1 MKFLLLPTPRE
12 LTTMAAKLDVAFY
25 PHIFDQIL
33 ASCDDT
39 SLRALRATCRR
50 VQSHIDSQ
58 LQRHVVHNAYGR
70 AWGGPE
76 AYSHR
81 SGVFRSSWGSPD
93 VLDILHWNE
102 GLFPDPGERDGA
114 KAKIKAEAIEN
125 EGKLAWWRNARLV
138 RLFPDEDVIPY
149 SRKAM
154 VVRFVAD
161 PRLPSSGPAGQIR
174 GVKSVWLSLSQP
186 PFIGAHD
193 EPPPP
198 DKEVQP
204 EPRFILN
211 FAYHLNEF
219 PRISVR
225 RSAED
230 GPPES
235 QFKLCVVVF
244 TPGGEEE
251 DDMVRAN
258 ERAWEEWKRE
268 MEQEEAEARGNA
280 QMDEQAIAV
289 LMADEAGEAQAEETE
304 WVTTDGETDEDS
316 EEDDGDGDGDES
328 GQHDEVTQGSP
339 EPPIDEEELAA
350 EQAELDLV
358 YQPPPPEPEV
368 APTPAVPSE
377 TLHGSRNGATVPAP
391 LPPVPPGKEH
401 IKLTSMRAF
410 WGLLRFFDAYT
421 MGPCEGHGL
430 QGDWHEME
438 RCSRVPS
445 LLSYIFVGTERW
457 IFDLTNVA
465 DDVPPDEGVEFD
477 TAAWVADVD
486 ALRAERPDT
495 PDFQLMVEA
504 GLARWYEPSQ
514 AEVYNDVLDHVF
526 YETDAGFR
534 SRYQGENYDLIMSR

>member
-1 MKFLLLPTPRE
+1 
-12 LTTMAAKLDVAFY
+12 MAAKLDVAFY

-33 ASCDDT
+33 TSCDDT
-39 SLRALRATCRR
+39 SLRALRGTCRR
-50 VQSHIDSQ
+50 VQNHIDAKLS
-58 LQRHVVHNAYGR
+58 RHVVHDACGR

-76 AYSHR
+76 AYSYR
-81 SGVFRSSWGSPD
+81 GGVYRSSWPSPN

-102 GLFPDPGERDGA
+102 GLFPDPGERNDDKA
-114 KAKIKAEAIEN
+114 KAKAAEIER

-138 RLFPDEDVIPY
+138 RLFPDEDVIPF

-161 PRLPSSGPAGQIR
+161 PRLPSSGPAGQIQ
-174 GVKSVWLSLSQP
+174 GVKSVWLSLSEK
-186 PFIGAHD
+186 PFIGTHD
-193 EPPPP
+193 DPPEP
-198 DKEVQP
+198 EVQA

-211 FAYHLNEF
+211 FTYHLNEF

-235 QFKLCVVVF
+235 QLKLCVIVF

-251 DDMVRAN
+251 DDKVRAN
-258 ERAWEEWKRE
+258 ERAWQEWKRE
-268 MEQEEAEARGNA
+268 MEQQEAEARRNA
-280 QMDEQAIAV
+280 QMDEQAIAE
-289 LMADEAGEAQAEETE
+289 LLAEEE
-304 WVTTDGETDEDS
+304 AAAARQISEEGSVTTDGETDD
-316 EEDDGDGDGDES
+316 EEDEEDES
-328 GQHDEVTQGSP
+328 GDDGESVEATLT
-339 EPPIDEEELAA
+339 EEAA
-350 EQAELDLV
+350 ALQAELDLV
-358 YQPPPPEPEV
+358 HHPHPPV
-368 APTPAVPSE
+368 ANPALAVRTAPA
-377 TLHGSRNGATVPAP
+377 NAAIAP
-391 LPPVPPGKEH
+391 LDPPPVPLGKER

-430 QGDWHEME
+430 QGDWHEIE
-438 RCSRVPS
+438 PCSRVSS
-445 LLSYIFVGTERW
+445 LLSYIIVGTERW
-457 IFDLTNVA
+457 AFDLSDVA

-514 AEVYNDVLDHVF
+514 AEVYNNVLDHVF
-526 YETDAGFR
+526 YESETGFR
-534 SRYQGENYDLIMSR
+534 NRYQSENYDLIMNR